1 MSDEL
6 NYQNL
11 SNCTVLVVDDAP
23 DSLSLISDT
32 LEQAGVS
39 TLVALD
45 GKQALSIANS
55 ITPDLILMDAIMPN
69 MDGFE
74 TCQQIKNL
82 PQLSSVPVMFMTG
95 LSDTESIVKGLSVGG
110 VDYLTKPVNPSE
122 LLARMN
128 VHLSN
133 AVLAQSAY
141 QALDKLGQL
150 VIMVNRNGDVG
161 WATPDSHALLA
172 RINWGAYKPT
182 IENWLA
188 ENPIT
193 NSHLILNDGDEP
205 LEIIFIEER
214 EPDQLL
220 LRINV
225 KSELGPEALKSGLG
239 ITKRESEVLYWLAN
253 GKSNKEIAEIL
264 TMSVRTVNKHLE
276 QMFPKLGVENR
287 TAAAGIAI
295 RILT

>member
-74 TCQQIKNL
+74 TCQQIKKL

-193 NSHLILNDGDEP
+193 NSHIILNDGDEP

>member
-172 RINWGAYKPT
+172 RINWGAYKTT

>member
-74 TCQQIKNL
+74 TCQQIKKL